1 MRNVTQHQ
9 SPSEIRR
16 HLDTLFGRGR
26 PFPLPIVPSAPT
38 IIQKFL
44 IGSLCGGERSNT
56 IAWVVISDKKTRV
69 KIESEWTNA
78 ETNLSHT
85 KIRPNDGVVS
95 TEHNKKFAPQVTQ
108 ISRTDIDFC
117 RF

>member
-1 MRNVTQHQ
+1 M
-9 SPSEIRR
+9 
-16 HLDTLFGRGR
+16 FGRLNWG
-26 PFPLPIVPSAPT
+26 
-38 IIQKFL
+38 
-44 IGSLCGGERSNT
+44 NT
-56 IAWVVISDKKTRV
+56 IAWVVISDKKTRA

-95 TEHNKKFAPQVTQ
+95 CQPNKKFAPQ
-108 ISRTDIDFC
+108 SRADMDFR